1 MSILPKE
8 GGLQSSASMEGHEPP
23 LILKTLQQGS
33 LSMMDTSPEWPHP
46 LRFRGNHS
54 GGPEKQPGQAPW
66 GTWSSGGAG
75 TDGLGVWRP
84 GPWGQAGLLV
94 SSHLTRAPSLVS
106 WLNAPR
112 DREEPQVGPRFSEHS
127 GEKENL
133 SIAENSNSPLVLPW

>member
-75 TDGLGVWRP
+75 TVPMQYWFLQHRTLLLSPVTST
-84 GPWGQAGLLV
+84 AGY
-94 SSHLTRAPSLVS
+94 SFCFGSIPSFFLE
-106 WLNAPR
+106 L
-112 DREEPQVGPRFSEHS
+112 FLH
-127 GEKENL
+127 
-133 SIAENSNSPLVLPW
+133 